1 MSGAWFLRSHVVILL
16 CDAAVLALLR
26 LLLPVMGVGHDAMAL
41 LLVCC
46 GLLLAFGVLWEWLR
60 ERKLVHA
67 MANLADE
74 GDNVFGLVDNLPEP
88 DFPEARVAR
97 SAIANVARAS
107 QQEVG
112 RAQDQVR
119 DYRRYV
125 ETWVHEI
132 KTPIAAC
139 NLMLENRHD
148 PTLRPL
154 AREVSRVEAYV
165 EQALYYARSFSVE
178 KDYLVRDCDLGEIV
192 RAVLRSRASSLIEA
206 RMSVDLGPFAK
217 GGSPHVFCDPKWMEF
232 VLGQIVDNAVRYR
245 CDPSRDGRT
254 PTLSFNARL
263 VNKGKADEG
272 VVLSVHDNGCGIS
285 SEDLGRV
292 FDRGFTGRNGR
303 THQRST
309 GMGLYLV
316 RTLCQKMGLAVS
328 AKSDGTTW
336 TCINIVFP
344 QNRSRFVD

>member
-1 MSGAWFLRSHVVILL
+1 MSGAWFLRSHAVLLL
-16 CDAAVLALLR
+16 CDAAVLVLLR
-26 LLLPVMGVGHDAMAL
+26 LLLLVMGVGHDATAL
-41 LLVCC
+41 ALVCC
-46 GLLLAFGVLWEWLR
+46 GLLLALGALWEWLR
-60 ERKLVHA
+60 ERKFVRAL
-67 MANLADE
+67 ANLADE
-74 GDNVFGLVDNLPEP
+74 GDNVFGAADELPES
-88 DFPEARVAR
+88 DFPEARATR
-97 SAIANVARAS
+97 AAIANVARAS

-154 AREVSRVEAYV
+154 AREVARIEAYV

-178 KDYLVRDCDLGEIV
+178 KDYLVRDCDLGEVV
-192 RAVLRSRASSLIEA
+192 RAALRSRASSLIEA
-206 RMSVDLGPFAK
+206 RMSVDLGPLAK
-217 GGSPHVFCDPKWMEF
+217 GDALHAFCDPKWMEF
-232 VLGQIVDNAVRYR
+232 VLGQLVDNAVRYR
-245 CDPSRDGRT
+245 CDPKRDGRA
-254 PTLSFNARL
+254 PTLSFDVRL
-263 VNKGKADEG
+263 ANTGKASEQ
-272 VVLSVHDNGCGIS
+272 VVLSVLDNGCGIS
-285 SEDLGRV
+285 AEDLGRV
-292 FDRGFTGRNGR
+292 FDRGFTGTNGR

-316 RTLCQKMGLAVS
+316 RTLCKKMGLAVS
-328 AKSDGTTW
+328 AQSDGTSW
-336 TCINIVFP
+336 TCVSIVFP